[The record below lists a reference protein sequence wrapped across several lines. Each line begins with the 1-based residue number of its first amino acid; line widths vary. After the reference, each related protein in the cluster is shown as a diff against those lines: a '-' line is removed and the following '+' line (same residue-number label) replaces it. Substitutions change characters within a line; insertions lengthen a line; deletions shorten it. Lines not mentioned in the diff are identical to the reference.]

1 MLSIV
6 GTPIGN
12 LSDLSYR
19 QARAILTADIILA
32 ENTGSAGILLQQIP
46 EMFPDLL
53 DEKNPNLRV
62 VGFHKDNEFE
72 KLSEA
77 LGFIQADKNVVLISE
92 SGMPII
98 SDPGNSLIKQ
108 VIKAELPFEV
118 VPGPTAWTTAL
129 VYSGFNLVG
138 SVFLGFLP
146 KKPQEKEKLMKSF
159 TSDTVYVAYES
170 PYRVIETLEVLNNVQ
185 PNAEVVICRELTKK
199 FEEIIRGKAAD
210 LLHRDYKGELTI
222 VLRTAK

>member
-19 QARAILTADIILA
+19 QARTILTADIILA

-46 EMFPDLL
+46 EIFPDLL
-53 DEKNPNLRV
+53 DEKNADLHV

-77 LGFIQADKNVVLISE
+77 LDFIQNEKRVVLISE

-98 SDPGNSLIKQ
+98 SDPGSTLVKQ
-108 VIKAELPFEV
+108 VIKAGLPFEV

-129 VYSGFNLVG
+129 VYSGFNPIG
-138 SVFLGFLP
+138 SIFLGFLP
-146 KKPQEKEKLMKSF
+146 KKPQDKQKLIASF
-159 TSDTVYVAYES
+159 APDTVYVAYES
-170 PYRVIETLEVLNNVQ
+170 PYRIVQTLEVLNKVQ
-185 PNAEVVICRELTKK
+185 PDAEIVICRELTKK

-210 LLHRDYKGELTI
+210 LMNRQYKGELTI
-222 VLRTAK
+222 LAHLPR